1 MNLLRINKEIKPI
14 HWVDNFLSIEE
25 VDKILK
31 YAEQIN
37 PVSAKVGGNI
47 QEEKKN
53 LLLQI
58 IILKI
63 QM

>member
-14 HWVDNFLSIEE
+14 YWVDNFLSIEE